1 MSATDA
7 QSDAQRIVEIELLRD
22 IARRVLAQRVSRY
35 GDPVLDLAP
44 IGSARFRH
52 DGRRL
57 LVGYAVAHP
66 GMALALVQRVQAYV
80 RQRDMHIM
88 WLVTPESPGE
98 EELPAALRAA
108 GFHLDERLILMG
120 RRGAIDV
127 SHNREVSIEPVT
139 SYDGMRAYEHGSRRS
154 FYDDNCPDDRMV
166 ASRAADRWR
175 QQEQGWYRYYIVA
188 SRNRIVGG
196 CYVTLW
202 EDIPT
207 LMGVYTIPEA
217 RGMGIASTLL
227 SHVTG
232 EIVRSGRDPYCLYV
246 KSDNPARRLYEQ
258 LGFVALSAEETYLS
272 PNQPHA

>member
-7 QSDAQRIVEIELLRD
+7 QSNARRLVEAEAMRD

-35 GDPVLDLAP
+35 GDPVPDLAP

-66 GMALALVQRVQAYV
+66 GMAATLVHRVQEYAN
-80 RQRDMHIM
+80 RRDMYIM
-88 WLVTPESPGE
+88 WTVTPESPGE
-98 EELPAALRAA
+98 EEMPAALRAA
-108 GFHLDERLILMG
+108 GFRMDERLILMG
-120 RRGAIDV
+120 RRGAITT
-127 SHNREVSIEPVT
+127 SLNPEARIELVT
-139 SYDGMRAYEHGSRRS
+139 SFDGMRAYEHGSRRS
-154 FYDDNCPDDRMV
+154 FYDDDTPDDRMV

-175 QQEQGWYRYYIVA
+175 QQEQGWYRYYLVA
-188 SRNRIVGG
+188 LRNRIVGG

-207 LMGVYTIPEA
+207 LMGVYTVPEA
-217 RGMGIASTLL
+217 RGMGLASTLL

-246 KSDNPARRLYEQ
+246 KNENPARRLYEK
-258 LGFVALSAEETYLS
+258 LGFAALTTDETYLS
-272 PNQPHA
+272 PNQPHV